1 MYFLKETA
9 DKIQA
14 TENDILRRAMHS
26 NNDGSCFSD
35 YSDVFLSIWYTG
47 FLWKR
52 STEHVLGGLREWN
65 GLLDIRPVDVPI
77 ILTNLKPVYLSSFI
91 EKRDQYIA
99 LESRPAGQSYEIDP
113 YVNTG
118 DTNEGVRSRPLEYPE
133 RLIPLIKKVEV
144 SRDNILVSDWNFS
157 LLKMLYSSN
166 TNSKSS
172 FPVEPVAEK
181 DMSFILREKEKPL
194 RTIETIA
201 KYCGVHAKTIKLWRK
216 RDKDFPA
223 SSVGTG
229 TVTALPSEL
238 NAWMLRNNKK

>member
-14 TENDILRRAMHS
+14 TENDILRKAMLS
-26 NNDGSCFSD
+26 DNDVSFFSD
-35 YSDVFLSIWYTG
+35 YKDVFLSIWYTG